1 MPRSC
6 VGRSCAR
13 QIVVASRFR
22 KLRLGSSFTI
32 STVPVQVTI
41 YLNEADEYQRRPA
54 HLQIL
59 NYLRQEN
66 IANAVVVH
74 AVAGFIG
81 RSRVKTSTLVDAGGK
96 LPLVVLF
103 VDEEEHV
110 SRVLPTLKQMS
121 GTRLIVR
128 ENVVVES
135 GSMA

>member
-1 MPRSC
+1 
-6 VGRSCAR
+6 
-13 QIVVASRFR
+13 VA
-22 KLRLGSSFTI
+22 
-32 STVPVQVTI
+32 VQVTI
-41 YLNEADEYQRRPA
+41 YLNEGDEYQRRPA
-54 HLQIL
+54 HLQML
-59 NYLRQEN
+59 NFLRQEN

-110 SRVLPTLKQMS
+110 QRVLPTLKQMA

-135 GSMA
+135 GSLA

>member
-1 MPRSC
+1 MA
-6 VGRSCAR
+6 VGTKS
-13 QIVVASRFR
+13 S
-22 KLRLGSSFTI
+22 KLHTSFTI
-32 STVPVQVTI
+32 STVAVQVTI
-41 YLNEADEYQRRPA
+41 YLNEGDEYQRRPA

-59 NYLRQEN
+59 NYLRHEN
-66 IANAVVVH
+66 IANAVVIH

-121 GTRLIVR
+121 ISRLIVR

-135 GSMA
+135 GSLA

>member
-1 MPRSC
+1 
-6 VGRSCAR
+6 
-13 QIVVASRFR
+13 VA
-22 KLRLGSSFTI
+22 
-32 STVPVQVTI
+32 VQVTI
-41 YLNEADEYQRRPA
+41 YLNEADEHQRKPA

-59 NYLRQEN
+59 NFLRQEN

-110 SRVLPTLKQMS
+110 ARVLPKLKEMS
-121 GTRLIVR
+121 GHRLIVR
-128 ENVVVES
+128 ENVIVES
-135 GSMA
+135 GTLA

>member
-1 MPRSC
+1 MSALPR
-6 VGRSCAR
+6 R
-13 QIVVASRFR
+13 
-22 KLRLGSSFTI
+22 FTI
-32 STVPVQVTI
+32 SPVAVQVTI

-59 NYLRQEN
+59 NYLRKEN

-103 VDEEEHV
+103 VDEEEDV
-110 SRVLPTLKQMS
+110 SRVLPTLKQMAGS
-121 GTRLIVR
+121 RLIVR
-128 ENVVVES
+128 ENVVMES
-135 GSMA
+135 GSLA

>member
-1 MPRSC
+1 MEDR
-6 VGRSCAR
+6 
-13 QIVVASRFR
+13 
-22 KLRLGSSFTI
+22 FTI
-32 STVPVQVTI
+32 STVAVQVTI

-103 VDEEEHV
+103 VDDEEHV
-110 SRVLPTLKQMS
+110 TRVIPTLKQMA

-135 GSMA
+135 GSLA

>member
-1 MPRSC
+1 M
-6 VGRSCAR
+6 A
-13 QIVVASRFR
+13 
-22 KLRLGSSFTI
+22 
-32 STVPVQVTI
+32 VQVTI
-41 YLNEADEYQRRPA
+41 YLNEADEHQRKPA

-59 NYLRQEN
+59 NFLRQEN

-110 SRVLPTLKQMS
+110 ARVLPKLKEMS
-121 GTRLIVR
+121 GRRLIVR

-135 GSMA
+135 GSLA